1 MKITQQKGNS
11 SSPNERQPRPYTDTK
26 KRLIKKKK
34 KALINDTA
42 NKVWNV
48 QCTVTVINNTVLY
61 T

>member
-11 SSPNERQPRPYTDTK
+11 SSPSERQPRPYTDRK
-26 KRLIKKKK
+26 KRLIKK

-48 QCTVTVINNTVLY
+48 QCIVTVINNTVLY